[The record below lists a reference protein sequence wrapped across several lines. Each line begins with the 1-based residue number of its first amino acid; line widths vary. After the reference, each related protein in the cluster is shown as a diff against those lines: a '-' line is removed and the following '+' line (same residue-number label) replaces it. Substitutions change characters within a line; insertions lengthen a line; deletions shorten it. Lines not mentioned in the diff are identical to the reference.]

1 MKFKVGD
8 EVVRTKGVIDWT
20 LGAYPL
26 GSVHKIAA
34 IGNDLSLNGWGWG
47 YSPGPD
53 KPWIITDCDFELYLP
68 QLEND

>member
-8 EVVRTKGVIDWT
+8 EVVRTKGVISWT
-20 LGAYPL
+20 LKDYPL
-26 GSVHKIAA
+26 GSIHKISK
-34 IGNDLSLNGWGWG
+34 ITGDLSSQGWGWG

-53 KPWIITDCDFELYLP
+53 KLWIITDCDFELYLP